1 MTNPEELKQALVF
14 RNLDQAQLEVL
25 AERGERRVLAQGE
38 LVFEEGSAGDE
49 VFVVLEGRVQCT
61 VKMSRDSEQAPV
73 HTVVPGEI
81 VGEFALVAD
90 HRRSATVRATQDSVL
105 FVLRRSAFRKLAEE
119 DPRLGY
125 VVLRD
130 MGEILVE
137 RIIKTTQELR
147 ASLMF

>member
-1 MTNPEELKQALVF
+1 MMKPEQIKQAKVF
-14 RNLDQAQLEVL
+14 RNLDNAQLVKL
-25 AERGERRVLAQGE
+25 CERGERRKVAQGE
-38 LVFEEGSAGDE
+38 VVFEECSKGCE
-49 VFVVLEGRVQCT
+49 IYVVLEGRVQCT
-61 VKMSRDSEQAPV
+61 VKMSRESEQAPV
-73 HTVVPGEI
+73 HTAVPGEI

-90 HRRSATVRATQDSVL
+90 HERSATIRAMQDSVL
-105 FVLRRSAFRKLAEE
+105 FVLTRSAFRELAEE

-137 RIIKTTQELR
+137 RIIKTTKELR